1 MATLDRL
8 INDIIVPNLPSY
20 ADALLLT
27 LQISVIAIVF
37 GFVLGVVVGLGR
49 TSTNRPIRWLC
60 TIYVEVI
67 RGTPLLVQIFIV
79 YFGLPSMGI
88 NLDRLTSGILAI
100 GFNSA
105 AYQAEIIRAGIQ
117 SIPVGQMEAARAIG
131 MTRAQAMKNVILPQA
146 LRLII
151 PPMTNEFITLIK
163 DSSLVSVLGVIELT
177 KLTQNLNQRFYEP
190 LGLFL
195 FLALIYLI
203 LTYSTSHI
211 LRYVEK
217 KYAIPGYEVESK

>member
-27 LQISVIAIVF
+27 LQISIIAIVF

-60 TIYVEVI
+60 TVYVEVI

>member
-1 MATLDRL
+1 MTNWDRL
-8 INDIIVPNLPSY
+8 INTIILPNLPAY
-20 ADALLLT
+20 LDALVLT
-27 LQISVIAIVF
+27 LQISVIAIGLGFVF
-37 GFVLGVVVGLGR
+37 GVLIGLGR
-49 TSTNRPIRWLC
+49 TSTNRVVRLIC
-60 TIYVEVI
+60 TVYVEVI

-79 YFGLPSMGI
+79 YFGLPAMGI
-88 NLDRLTSGILAI
+88 NFDRLTSGILAI

-117 SIPVGQMEAARAIG
+117 SIPIGQMEAARAIG
-131 MTRAQAMKNVILPQA
+131 MTRTQAMRKVILPQA
-146 LRLII
+146 FRLII
-151 PPMTNEFITLIK
+151 PPMTNEFIILIK

-195 FLALIYLI
+195 FLALIYLV

-217 KYAIPGYEVESK
+217 RYAIPGYEVELK